1 MALARD
7 LFKHLSSCQ
16 IIPNN
21 DITESPE
28 DEIRVS
34 LRGNNAD
41 DTNRVKRVIEE
52 IIRTYLH
59 SHNLTKHK
67 ITELDNLLTVGI
79 PKDIDEITNLLM
91 CEICGWR
98 VTTEK
103 ELLTHRRTHGI

>member
-1 MALARD
+1 VGNPADIIISFAGNIALARD

-52 IIRTYLH
+52 IIH
-59 SHNLTKHK
+59 
-67 ITELDNLLTVGI
+67 
-79 PKDIDEITNLLM
+79 
-91 CEICGWR
+91 
-98 VTTEK
+98 
-103 ELLTHRRTHGI
+103 